1 MLTATGERS
10 FGRATLRSK
19 FLFGNGFWA
28 HAVERQGLTFD
39 TRYISPSDGS
49 SARYCLQL
57 VTNGALEL
65 VEPEAATYHGPFALL
80 LSENQFEGANG
91 ARPLSFRS
99 FGDPFRA
106 VDIRIGGDWLAEPP
120 SALPRRLELGT
131 EAFRLANRLATMRG
145 SDAEVAAA
153 ARALLEEL
161 VRGGVLRPGLAAH
174 SEIGSRVTRLWSA
187 LRPMAE
193 RFYSSPTLQEVS
205 TESGI
210 SVRQLARDVEEFL
223 TRSRHSDAGWRDTTR
238 RFRLK
243 LAVLGLSAPDVTI
256 AQVADAAG
264 YSSTVAMARAF
275 QDAGLPAPM
284 TVREGLRRQDCRSEH
299 VNEQA

>member
-10 FGRATLRSK
+10 FGRATIRSK

-39 TRYISPSDGS
+39 SRFVPPSDGS
-49 SARYCLQL
+49 SSRYSLQL
-57 VTNGALEL
+57 VLDGAIE
-65 VEPEAATYHGPFALL
+65 VFEPEAATFRGPVAILM
-80 LSENQFEGANG
+80 SEDQFEGAHG

-99 FGDPFRA
+99 VGDPFRA
-106 VDIRIGGDWLAEPP
+106 VDLRIGGDWLVDAPAP
-120 SALPRRLELGT
+120 LPRRLELGT
-131 EAFRLANRLATMRG
+131 EVFRLAGRLVSMRG
-145 SDAEVAAA
+145 SETEVAAA
-153 ARALLEEL
+153 ARALLDAL
-161 VRGGVLRPGLAAH
+161 VEAGVLKPGLAAH
-174 SEIGSRVTRLWSA
+174 SEITSRVARLWSA

-193 RFYSSPTLQEVS
+193 RYYSSPTLQEVS

-223 TRSRHSDAGWRDTTR
+223 TRSRHSSVGWRETTR

-243 LAVLGLSAPDVTI
+243 LAVLGLSAPAVTI
-256 AQVADAAG
+256 AAVADAAG

-284 TVREGLRRQDCRSEH
+284 SVREALRRRSEH
-299 VNEQA
+299 VDE